1 METNNQKNN
10 MEINNV
16 EINNNTPFINNLS
29 ENLCVQNLN
38 YNQGHNYYNEN
49 NNNNKNINDVANL
62 NTNIE
67 IDSNVDSDSDSDSDE
82 YIDLSANLELGSE
95 SIYQF
100 VINENKL
107 ELKYIGKFTKA
118 PDIIIK
124 EKFGPD
130 SNMSLYSCVYTF
142 DELTKT
148 KSDELFFPL
157 VKLITQKEFNI
168 IITCIAIKLN
178 NIIDINKNIEDWEL
192 YWLENKSDLEHIK
205 MCKIEKNI
213 NPSNIIEKL
222 IGYSV
227 NN

>member
-1 METNNQKNN
+1 METNNNQKNN
-10 MEINNV
+10 IDNNNDNNIDNNI
-16 EINNNTPFINNLS
+16 EINNNIID
-29 ENLCVQNLN
+29 
-38 YNQGHNYYNEN
+38 
-49 NNNNKNINDVANL
+49 KNINEVANL
-62 NTNIE
+62 
-67 IDSNVDSDSDSDSDE
+67 DLDLDSDSDE
-82 YIDLSANLELGSE
+82 YIDLSTNLELGLE

-100 VINENKL
+100 IINENKL

-124 EKFGPD
+124 EKFGLD

-157 VKLITQKEFNI
+157 VKLITQNKSNI
-168 IITCIAIKLN
+168 VITCIAIKLI

-192 YWLENKSDLEHIK
+192 YWLENKSDSEHIK

-213 NPSNIIEKL
+213 NSSNIVENL